1 MKTSVAIWIY
11 REDGLEIE
19 KRKKKSGSTSP
30 GLDASDALNGW
41 AESLIWPDLPGS
53 SRVLWT
59 PLDASRGTA
68 QGAHPT
74 VTGLVAIM
82 SH

>member
-1 MKTSVAIWIY
+1 MEIKQIWKPVWRFESIVKMALKS
-11 REDGLEIE
+11 RSG
-19 KRKKKSGSTSP
+19 KKKSGSTSP

-41 AESLIWPDLPGS
+41 AESLIWPDLLGS

-68 QGAHPT
+68 
-74 VTGLVAIM
+74 
-82 SH
+82 